1 MKIYK
6 ANDHNLRA
14 QISDALTTL
23 ETGAAALGARVTAI
37 EGREEVYA
45 YKSADQ
51 TLIGT
56 AYADV
61 TGTGLA
67 VAANAA
73 YRFQFQLIADADATT
88 TGIDVAVNGPAGFV
102 NIQYTQ
108 SYWTSATAFTT
119 ARASL
124 YDNNTASVTSNGTSQ
139 AVFVVEGIFVNG
151 ATAGTLIARIKREAV
166 GSGPNVR
173 AGSFGRLRKLS

>member
-88 TGIDVAVNGPAGFV
+88 TGIDVAVNGPAGFA

-108 SYWTSATAFTT
+108 SYWTSATALTT
-119 ARASL
+119 RRASL
-124 YDNNTASVTSNGTSQ
+124 YDANTASTASNGATR
-139 AVFVVEGIFVNG
+139 AIFVVEGIFING
-151 ATAGTLIARIKREAV
+151 ANAGTLIARIKREAV